1 MRSTRKRSRATSI
14 LSSTKQDEDLK
25 TVLGNCQPVVNY
37 LGAIRN
43 KIGDA
48 QIGNAPFHYRPPNLI
63 DEFCMTPRSISLGV
77 HVALLEI
84 DKSEN
89 AK

>member
-25 TVLGNCQPVVNY
+25 AVLGNCQPVVNY

-48 QIGNAPFHYRPPNLI
+48 HGQGKLAIKPKARHAELVVNLAGTMASFLVSTW
-63 DEFCMTPRSISLGV
+63 DERQR
-77 HVALLEI
+77 
-84 DKSEN
+84 DW
-89 AK
+89 